1 MLNYKIKLIG
11 KAAESFSTTLADEA
25 VRKSRV
31 PLLISA
37 ALVVLASAVYAFIPE
52 VQNWI
57 HKAVSILASND
68 KAVIESWIGSFS
80 WFGPVLLVLAM
91 VAQMFLVV
99 VPTTALLVICILA
112 YGPVWGSA
120 IALVAIYAAS
130 SAGYFI
136 GRAFGPFTTEK
147 ILGSKARQ
155 KTTVFLE
162 KYGFWAIFITRLNPF
177 LSNDV
182 VSLVGGMLKMDYW
195 KFTGASLAGIVP
207 LILLIAVLGENT
219 EDLLFLLFLC
229 SAGLLLLVFGIAFY
243 QRKYSGSFRLIR
255 LFAPSKPV
263 VPENKLQ

>member
-1 MLNYKIKLIG
+1 MLNYKNNSN
-11 KAAESFSTTLADEA
+11 KAAESFSETVADEA
-25 VRKSRV
+25 VQKSRF
-31 PLLISA
+31 PLVISA
-37 ALVVLASAVYAFIPE
+37 AVAVLALAVYAFIPE
-52 VQNWI
+52 VRSWI
-57 HKAVSILASND
+57 DSAVKILASND
-68 KAVIESWIGSFS
+68 QAGIKSWIGGFS

-130 SAGYFI
+130 SAGYII
-136 GRAFGPFTTEK
+136 GRVFGPFTAEK
-147 ILGSKARQ
+147 ILGSRARLR
-155 KTTVFLE
+155 TTVFLE

-195 KFTGASLAGIVP
+195 KFTAASLAGIAP

-219 EDLLFLLFLC
+219 ADMLFVLFLC
-229 SAGLLLLVFGIAFY
+229 SAGLLIFIFGIFLKK
-243 QRKYSGSFRLIR
+243 KYSGRLRLIR
-255 LFAPSKPV
+255 SLIPAKPV